1 MFEPWTETGSEYF
14 VCQDNGLSQITK
26 LFVSTREKKYLTR
39 WNLMWYSE
47 DQLTRETVHFW
58 SLFVVQKRCMLELPN
73 SLTHKDFVAV
83 IHSPTNSWT
92 VVSITSQS
100 TVLSVNSQKKCI
112 VCNFLLSWS
121 EWHQH
126 IVDKRIFQW
135 SHCSVISLFGVHNN
149 LLRYF
154 WNRFP
159 NPYLQ
164 LCLLVKNGRGML
176 SPLLILP

>member
-14 VCQDNGLSQITK
+14 ACQDNGLSQITK

-39 WNLMWYSE
+39 WNLMWYCE

-58 SLFVVQKRCMLELPN
+58 LLSVVQKRCMLELPN
-73 SLTHKDFVAV
+73 SLTQRLCCCHTLAYWQL
-83 IHSPTNSWT
+83 NSCFHYFPINF
-92 VVSITSQS
+92 SFCEHP
-100 TVLSVNSQKKCI
+100 KKCI

-121 EWHQH
+121 EWQACCWQH
-126 IVDKRIFQW
+126 GI
-135 SHCSVISLFGVHNN
+135 SVIQISLFGVHNN
-149 LLRYF
+149 LLRCF

>member
-14 VCQDNGLSQITK
+14 ACQDNGLSQITK
-26 LFVSTREKKYLTR
+26 LFVSTREKKILNKMKFNVVLWR
-39 WNLMWYSE
+39 P
-47 DQLTRETVHFW
+47 VHFW
-58 SLFVVQKRCMLELPN
+58 LLSVVQKRCMLELPN
-73 SLTHKDFVAV
+73 SLTQRLCWCHTLAYWQL
-83 IHSPTNSWT
+83 NSCFHYFPINC
-92 VVSITSQS
+92 SFCEHP
-100 TVLSVNSQKKCI
+100 KKCI
-112 VCNFLLSWS
+112 PVVCNFLLSWS

-126 IVDKRIFQW
+126 IVDKRVFQW
-135 SHCSVISLFGVHNN
+135 SHCSVISLFAVHNN
-149 LLRYF
+149 LLRCF